1 MKNNIKIVDKCCGC
15 FACGDVCPK
24 SAIKYKK
31 DKDGFLYPYIDET
44 KCINC
49 GKCLKVCPRLNS
61 QKNKFEQKGFVCYSK
76 NESIYNNSASGG
88 IFSELARY
96 VLENDGV
103 VFGAAFVN
111 LKVKHIRI
119 DNLEEL
125 YKIQKSKYI
134 QSDLRGI
141 YLTCKKE
148 LKLNKLVLFSGTP
161 CQVTA
166 LKNFLGREY
175 DNLITCDLVCH
186 GVPSQKI
193 FDKYIAYENKMNKG
207 KIIDFTFRCKL
218 KKRSSTQT
226 FRYVIK
232 RDNGQTKAKIGNYYD
247 SPYLMGFQKYIF
259 LRESCYDCKY
269 ANIDRVGDITL
280 GDFWN
285 VADYYKK
292 QKGISMCIVNSNKG
306 MKFLNMIKD
315 NIFLEELDIEF
326 LKESNHCLNCAT
338 EKNANREEFLKLA
351 NKNFDLAVKKYLVP
365 RRKIILDIYYF
376 LPSFIKKIMKKIM
389 KKDSLKK
396 MW

>member
-15 FACGDVCPK
+15 FACGDACPK

-141 YLTCKKE
+141 YLICKKE

-166 LKNFLGREY
+166 LRNFLGREY

-218 KKRSSTQT
+218 KKRSSTHT

-232 RDNGQTKAKIGNYYD
+232 RDNGQTKDKIGNYYD
-247 SPYLMGFQKYIF
+247 SPYLMGFQKHIF

-285 VADYYKK
+285 VADY
-292 QKGISMCIVNSNKG
+292 
-306 MKFLNMIKD
+306 
-315 NIFLEELDIEF
+315 
-326 LKESNHCLNCAT
+326 
-338 EKNANREEFLKLA
+338 
-351 NKNFDLAVKKYLVP
+351 
-365 RRKIILDIYYF
+365 
-376 LPSFIKKIMKKIM
+376 
-389 KKDSLKK
+389 
-396 MW
+396 